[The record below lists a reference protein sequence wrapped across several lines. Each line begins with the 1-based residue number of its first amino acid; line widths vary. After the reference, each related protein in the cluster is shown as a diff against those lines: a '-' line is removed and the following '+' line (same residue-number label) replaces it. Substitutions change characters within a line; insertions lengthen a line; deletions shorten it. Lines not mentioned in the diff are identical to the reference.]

1 AHFES
6 AYELLSAAGQSES
19 TDRAVVD
26 LILDWAV
33 LSYYQAHLLILDDL
47 LDRHQDAVDRLGDD
61 TRRMWWLIWR
71 GHAAGFRLDQ
81 SDNMQF
87 LDEALEIAEMTGDER
102 GLAYAKTWQIWGL
115 FITGDIEGA
124 IKAAADVEEW
134 ATANRHED
142 PYPYFKSGVI
152 GAYALA
158 SAGRGQD
165 VAKRCREVI
174 AFGQQVGNNRCVAFG
189 HQGLSF
195 LETTLGNYSLAIE
208 LAEKASSTAKDPI
221 YRDTAH
227 LNAAAA
233 ATLAGDGPRARQAV
247 DYLLQAV
254 ETGIELPA
262 PLFVKLADA
271 SAMMTEGQL
280 TVGIEQL
287 FQTRDEAKQMSR
299 NWEWLFA
306 EFYIA
311 ATFARI
317 VTGEATATLGH
328 LARNPRF
335 IPYLRQARKEALPRL
350 QATLDSAIQLGF
362 NGMTQLAEVEM
373 AKLLIHTGDKAE
385 ARRLLDSALAVV
397 REFGEGEST
406 ERIRA
411 LLATT

>member
-1 AHFES
+1 MGG
-6 AYELLSAAGQSES
+6 ELK
-19 TDRAVVD
+19 
-26 LILDWAV
+26 
-33 LSYYQAHLLILDDL
+33 
-47 LDRHQDAVDRLGDD
+47 
-61 TRRMWWLIWR
+61 
-71 GHAAGFRLDQ
+71 
-81 SDNMQF
+81 
-87 LDEALEIAEMTGDER
+87 IAEMTGDER

-221 YRDTAH
+221 YRDTVH

-287 FQTRDEAKQMSR
+287 FQTRDEAKQTSR

-311 ATFARI
+311 ATFARM

-362 NGMTQLAEVEM
+362 NGMTQLVEVEM

-397 REFGEGEST
+397 SEFGEGEST
-406 ERIRA
+406 DRIRA